1 MNQAVVQGA
10 KRRCVDAKALGDPG
24 SETFDGDVGGFCQRM
39 DDLAPL
45 FRLHVDGNAALVAV
59 GAEKD
64 RAKARRRKRRPA
76 ARFVP
81 LADGLHLDD
90 VGAEIAEIL
99 GAQGTRQDF
108 RQVEDADA
116 GQGF

>member
-1 MNQAVVQGA
+1 MDQTVVQSPQ
-10 KRRCVDAKALGDPG
+10 RRCIDAEALGDTGP
-24 SETFDGDVGGFCQRM
+24 ETFDGDVGGFCQRM
-39 DDLAPL
+39 NDLASL
-45 FRLHVDGNAALVAV
+45 FRFHVDGDAALVAV

-64 RAKARRRKRRPA
+64 GAKTRRRKRRPA
-76 ARFVP
+76 ARLVA

-90 VGAEIAEIL
+90 VGAEITEIL
-99 GAQGTRQDF
+99 RAQRTCQNF